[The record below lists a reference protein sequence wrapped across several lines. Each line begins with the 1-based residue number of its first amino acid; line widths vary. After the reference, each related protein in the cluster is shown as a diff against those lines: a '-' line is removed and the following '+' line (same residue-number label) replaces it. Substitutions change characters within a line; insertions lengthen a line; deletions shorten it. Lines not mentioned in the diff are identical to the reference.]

1 MFQFS
6 YLKDDQNEKVGIG
19 HSQELLQEI
28 EWEECDD
35 VILGSHYFVGLREE
49 GVDQFLLIVCDI
61 TVLSSLST

>member
-19 HSQELLQEI
+19 HSEELLQEV

-35 VILGSHYFVGLREE
+35 VIFGSHYFVGLER
-49 GVDQFLLIVCDI
+49 GRCGSIFINSMWYNSVKA
-61 TVLSSLST
+61 

>member
-1 MFQFS
+1 MNI

-35 VILGSHYFVGLREE
+35 VILGSHYFVGLENRY
-49 GVDQFLLIVCDI
+49 IVTERMWNYGYLYYTRI
-61 TVLSSLST
+61 

>member
-19 HSQELLQEI
+19 HSEELLQEI

-35 VILGSHYFVGLREE
+35 VILGSHYFIGLERK
-49 GVDQFLLIVCDI
+49 VWINFFY
-61 TVLSSLST
+61 